1 MKKSRTDKYKRRP
14 HCESTFVQR
23 GRGFSIKLIKQAG
36 AGGYLY
42 TRLVKQTAIII
53 IIIIIIINESIYP
66 S

>member
-1 MKKSRTDKYKRRP
+1 MRN
-14 HCESTFVQR
+14 TFVER
-23 GRGFSIKLIKQAG
+23 GRRFAIKLIKKAG

-53 IIIIIIINESIYP
+53 IIIIINGSIYP